1 MKLKKI
7 EFQKR
12 TAAINTSI
20 DNPHPTRASNDT
32 VDKLQKFLNEE
43 ILPCSLTPIDCTSRV
58 VTNRDY
64 SKVRVLDDIIV
75 KPLSR
80 PPPVRKPNP
89 EFRKKMEEIM
99 QAAKNEIKR
108 SNSFQFSQK
117 SLSVQ
122 STQKSATPAG
132 TRQNLDAGPQI
143 ENSQP
148 QKSQIKANSQPTL
161 QQQSQI
167 RMSSEQQQQQPR
179 LKTNLRPQNQL
190 QPGFTFHESQRSE
203 RGIRSSQEKLTP
215 KIPEGIIKNQTEN
228 SSILKHL
235 SQNNVDMMDKQGSV
249 SKFFNPMKK
258 TVTFQS
264 EVKTVPQQGVQ
275 FQLFAMEEKK
285 REPMTA
291 VTDMNIFHR
300 PFNYEDETTKKESF
314 METEVRKQVWSKTKK
329 NK

>member
-1 MKLKKI
+1 
-7 EFQKR
+7 
-12 TAAINTSI
+12 
-20 DNPHPTRASNDT
+20 
-32 VDKLQKFLNEE
+32 
-43 ILPCSLTPIDCTSRV
+43 
-58 VTNRDY
+58 
-64 SKVRVLDDIIV
+64 
-75 KPLSR
+75 
-80 PPPVRKPNP
+80 
-89 EFRKKMEEIM
+89 M

-132 TRQNLDAGPQI
+132 TGQNLDAGAQK

-148 QKSQIKANSQPTL
+148 QKSQIKANSQSQQPTL

-167 RMSSEQQQQQPR
+167 RMSSEQQQQQQQQQQPR

-190 QPGFTFHESQRSE
+190 QPGFTFHDSQRSE
-203 RGIRSSQEKLTP
+203 RGVRSSQEKLTP

-329 NK
+329 NKWFVEHGWNR